1 MNLSNHF
8 LIAMPSMHDPIF
20 GGSVVYLCEHNE
32 RGALG
37 VVINKPMDITVGHL
51 LERLNMKLE
60 IPSPVQEPVM
70 FGGPIQEDRGF
81 VLHSPDTEFTSMLKI
96 SDQVAFTT
104 SRDILE
110 AIASGTGPQRLLVS
124 IGYAGWSA
132 GQLEDEISRNGW
144 LTVAAD
150 PSIIFDLPI
159 HERYTAAIRLLGFD
173 PSRLTCEVGHA

>member
-37 VVINKPMDITVGHL
+37 VVINKPMDITIGHL
-51 LERLNMKLE
+51 LERLNLNLE
-60 IPSPVQEPVM
+60 IPAPVHKPVM
-70 FGGPIQEDRGF
+70 FGGPVQEDRGF

-104 SRDILE
+104 SHDILE
-110 AIASGTGPQRLLVS
+110 AIASGTGPRRLLVS

-132 GQLEDEISRNGW
+132 GQLEDEIIHNGW

-150 PSIIFDLPI
+150 PSIIFDLPVQ
-159 HERYTAAIRLLGFD
+159 ERYTAAIRLLGFD
-173 PSRLTCEVGHA
+173 PSRLVHEVGHA